1 MVASRVVGISPRESA
16 LSLRRRLPL
25 DLDTDLPLLELART
39 NEIGFSSLV
48 IGVSDTLSLLELE
61 SLSSRCG
68 EDRRAGGCSVGDV
81 RCELV

>member
-68 EDRRAGGCSVGDV
+68 EDGRASGCSVGDV